1 MDMNGHSKV
10 YSLTEREHEVL
21 RCVAQGLSNAA
32 IAGRLGISSYTVRN
46 HLTHIFEKLDVHS
59 RSHAV
64 ALVFSHRTLYPLS
77 DRPSPVATSVA
88 DWAEAPVAIG
98 A

>member
-1 MDMNGHSKV
+1 MNSLPKV
-10 YSLTEREHEVL
+10 SSLTDREHEVL

-32 IAGRLGISSYTVRN
+32 IATRLGISSYTVRN
-46 HLTHIFEKLDVHS
+46 HLTHIFEKLEVHS

-64 ALVFSHRTLYPLS
+64 ALVVSHRPLYPVYEQ
-77 DRPSPVATSVA
+77 PEPVA
-88 DWAEAPVAIG
+88 DWSEAPLALG